1 MANHDASS
9 VFLQSNPD
17 MMKKA
22 LSLLAVF
29 LVAAMFSATGFAAEK
44 YASGNIGIS
53 WFNDVTLT
61 PSYEFEGEDFSESFN
76 TGSGITL
83 LGALGCDYGDY
94 RLEAELG
101 YQQNDVESLTIN
113 GEDGPFDD
121 DEFTFDMEG
130 DISIVSLLGNAYYDI
145 DLGGVELSLTAGV
158 GVAQV
163 NFDDIE
169 YTDDDEQPF
178 MGEGVWNVHE
188 TTLAY
193 QLGAGLGI
201 PVSDGIMLDARYR
214 YFATTDFTIEEANMN
229 VESHSAL
236 LGLRV
241 NL

>member
-1 MANHDASS
+1 
-9 VFLQSNPD
+9 
-17 MMKKA
+17 MKKA
-22 LSLLAVF
+22 ISLLAVF
-29 LVAAMFSATGFAAEK
+29 LVAAMFSASSFAAEK
-44 YASGNIGIS
+44 YVSGNIGIS
-53 WFNDVTLT
+53 WFNDVTLSPT
-61 PSYEFEGEDFSESFN
+61 YEFEGEDFSQSFN

-101 YQQNDVESLTIN
+101 YQQNDVESLTIS
-113 GEDGPFDD
+113 GEEGPFDD
-121 DEFTFDMEG
+121 DEFSLDMEG

-169 YTDDDEQPF
+169 YADDDDLPF
-178 MGEGVWNVHE
+178 IGDGVLNEHE

-214 YFATTDFTIEEANMN
+214 YFATTDFTIGEANGN
-229 VESHSAL
+229 IESHSAL

-241 NL
+241 GL